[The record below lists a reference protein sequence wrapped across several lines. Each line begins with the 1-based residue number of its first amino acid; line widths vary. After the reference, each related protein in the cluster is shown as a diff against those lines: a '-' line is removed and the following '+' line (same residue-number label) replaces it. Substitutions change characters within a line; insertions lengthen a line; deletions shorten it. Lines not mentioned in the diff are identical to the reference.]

1 MELAYRI
8 DRAASADRKIGHVER
23 LTSVLGI
30 VAAQR
35 QKVPEIDSEHVI
47 GIASQVA
54 LDHCRID
61 AVEPGRNRSM
71 GCKEIAGARSGQR
84 NLERLSVLDHEF
96 TCAFEYGKSRVAFV
110 QMADF
115 RFETDGAEQSPAADA
130 EHQLLLQAQFFPAAI

>member
-1 MELAYRI
+1 MCRRVHAVRHGTDRDLGKRPTIEERRESAPADFTVELAYRI

-47 GIASQVA
+47 GIASQKA

-71 GCKEIAGARSGQR
+71 GCKEIACFG
-84 NLERLSVLDHEF
+84 N
-96 TCAFEYGKSRVAFV
+96 T
-110 QMADF
+110 
-115 RFETDGAEQSPAADA
+115 
-130 EHQLLLQAQFFPAAI
+130 